1 MRLLSKGVFANRAF
15 TSLYI
20 RFFCQ
25 ALELK
30 MDFLFSCYELLFISK
45 GYHGALIIERVFC
58 GFGGL
63 SSIQALLRLRI
74 NATVFSNVSFEKRVQ
89 SKLRV
94 RYRFRTEYPWQ
105 LV

>member
-30 MDFLFSCYELLFISK
+30 MD
-45 GYHGALIIERVFC
+45 ALIIERVFC